1 MGSRLEKNS
10 SQVRKRIEGHSFEDE
25 EGEEYEPSKF
35 GGFGDYFRRKKIK
48 LQNLDANLRAASS
61 DKPQLFKGIV
71 AHVSGYTQPS
81 LSVLHRELV
90 QHGAGFLQ
98 YLDGKTMATHI
109 VASTLPPKKAVEFSR
124 YRIVKPAW
132 VMDSI
137 KAGKLLP
144 WTDYRVLDDGPKQKI
159 MNFSGGSFLSQATP
173 GNQTGYKE
181 QSRDSF
187 YANEFANSASKSQTP
202 MKTQHAGVHQETPSR
217 APLQRPQSSAAP
229 SHPSSSGQYSDGF
242 DDSIFD
248 QMEIEMPGSLA
259 NTQKTTPTAKP
270 LATQSPAPLAVIR
283 EEVARPM
290 SRELELDPPEK
301 KEPSNDPDS
310 RADELVVP
318 QVSGGKMPENMTSEE
333 HNAWLLS
340 DPRMRK
346 SSTANP
352 NFLQQYY
359 SESRLHHLS
368 TWKAELKS
376 KMQRLAKEA
385 ESGVKV
391 AKRKPG
397 SRRYILHVDFDSF
410 FCAVSLK
417 KHPELVDKPVV
428 IAHSP
433 GHGSEIASCNYPS
446 RKFGVKNGMWMKKA
460 VELCPELR
468 VLPYDFPAYEEASA
482 LFYEAI
488 LTVGGIVQSVSVDEA
503 LLDVSAAVY
512 DGVGSDGGAV
522 DEGSIWREQ
531 EFADALALDLR
542 KKIKAKTDCDVSVG
556 IGGNI
561 LQAKV
566 ALRRAKPA
574 GQYQLKPDDVLDMI
588 GELEVRGLPGVAHSM
603 SGKLEEVGIKFV
615 KDIRSF
621 SKEKLSGTLG
631 PKTGE
636 KLWEYARGI
645 DRTEVGEQAARKS
658 VSAEVNWGIRFI
670 NQAEAEEFIMNL
682 CKELERRLLNEQVK
696 GKQLTLK
703 VMRRSLDAP
712 LDPVKHLGHGKCDT
726 FNKSIVFGV
735 ATHNG
740 ETIGK
745 EAVSILRSLKL
756 RPGDLRGL
764 GAQMTKLEP
773 IKTGPTAVDGSQKRL
788 AFPTFS
794 APTSAKK
801 SKTDP
806 IEEME
811 SPQKKK
817 LPIKGFVED
826 PIADDPLTPKKPK
839 PVHPALAI
847 ARAGAV
853 DAKATT
859 PLNIAGTQF
868 IMPTQVD
875 PSVLAE
881 LPQDIRSKL
890 QSRQQPLSFAR
901 AASPATRPR
910 SDSPAVFDAPPPSQ
924 VDPEVFNALPDD
936 MKAEVLASYGRR
948 PTPVPMPQSPR
959 RDRIIQAKKAT
970 TPTRRGR
977 GGARKT
983 RERLHD
989 AANRMQTNFMPR
1001 QADAAAAQEDLQE
1014 LDPDFLAE
1022 LPEELRREVVE
1033 DHRRKR
1039 LARRGGLNLAAPAR
1053 RPQQA
1058 EASGAQSSNG
1068 KLRFPAAPPKVDFT
1082 GTGVTAVA
1090 DVKDML
1096 EAWHGQSKEEG
1107 PHKADVQ
1114 MFETYLGKVVLEER
1128 NMNKAVQLVKWVDFL
1143 TSTDP
1148 GTGPGKRGWQKA
1160 LAGVKHEVQEA
1171 VKQRGL
1177 GPVSF

>member
-1 MGSRLEKNS
+1 
-10 SQVRKRIEGHSFEDE
+10 
-25 EGEEYEPSKF
+25 
-35 GGFGDYFRRKKIK
+35 
-48 LQNLDANLRAASS
+48 
-61 DKPQLFKGIV
+61 
-71 AHVSGYTQPS
+71 
-81 LSVLHRELV
+81 
-90 QHGAGFLQ
+90 
-98 YLDGKTMATHI
+98 
-109 VASTLPPKKAVEFSR
+109 
-124 YRIVKPAW
+124 
-132 VMDSI
+132 
-137 KAGKLLP
+137 
-144 WTDYRVLDDGPKQKI
+144 
-159 MNFSGGSFLSQATP
+159 
-173 GNQTGYKE
+173 
-181 QSRDSF
+181 
-187 YANEFANSASKSQTP
+187 
-202 MKTQHAGVHQETPSR
+202 
-217 APLQRPQSSAAP
+217 
-229 SHPSSSGQYSDGF
+229 
-242 DDSIFD
+242 
-248 QMEIEMPGSLA
+248 
-259 NTQKTTPTAKP
+259 
-270 LATQSPAPLAVIR
+270 
-283 EEVARPM
+283 
-290 SRELELDPPEK
+290 
-301 KEPSNDPDS
+301 
-310 RADELVVP
+310 
-318 QVSGGKMPENMTSEE
+318 
-333 HNAWLLS
+333 
-340 DPRMRK
+340 
-346 SSTANP
+346 
-352 NFLQQYY
+352 
-359 SESRLHHLS
+359 
-368 TWKAELKS
+368 
-376 KMQRLAKEA
+376 MQRLAKEA
-385 ESGVKV
+385 ESGIQV

-397 SRRYILHVDFDSF
+397 TRRYILHVDFDSF

-460 VELCPELR
+460 VELCPELK

-503 LLDVSAAVY
+503 LLDVSAA
-512 DGVGSDGGAV
+512 
-522 DEGSIWREQ
+522 
-531 EFADALALDLR
+531 
-542 KKIKAKTDCDVSVG
+542 
-556 IGGNI
+556 
-561 LQAKV
+561 
-566 ALRRAKPA
+566 
-574 GQYQLKPDDVLDMI
+574 
-588 GELEVRGLPGVAHSM
+588 
-603 SGKLEEVGIKFV
+603 
-615 KDIRSF
+615 
-621 SKEKLSGTLG
+621 
-631 PKTGE
+631 
-636 KLWEYARGI
+636 
-645 DRTEVGEQAARKS
+645 
-658 VSAEVNWGIRFI
+658 
-670 NQAEAEEFIMNL
+670 
-682 CKELERRLLNEQVK
+682 
-696 GKQLTLK
+696 
-703 VMRRSLDAP
+703 
-712 LDPVKHLGHGKCDT
+712 
-726 FNKSIVFGV
+726 
-735 ATHNG
+735 
-740 ETIGK
+740 
-745 EAVSILRSLKL
+745 L

-794 APTSAKK
+794 AATAAKK
-801 SKTDP
+801 SRTDP
-806 IEEME
+806 IEETE

-817 LPIKGFVED
+817 LSVGGKGFDED

-853 DAKATT
+853 DIKATT

-910 SDSPAVFDAPPPSQ
+910 SESPAVFDAPPPSQ
-924 VDPEVFNALPDD
+924 VDPEVFHALPDD

-948 PTPVPMPQSPR
+948 PTPVPIPQSPR

-989 AANRMQTNFMPR
+989 AAANRMQTNFMPP

-1058 EASGAQSSNG
+1058 EASGASSSNG
-1068 KLRFPAAPPKVDFT
+1068 KLQFPAAPPKIDFT

-1114 MFETYLGKVVLEER
+1114 VLATYLGRVVLEER

-1143 TSTDP
+1143 ISTDP
-1148 GTGPGKRGWQKA
+1148 GNGPGKRGWQKA